1 VITVYDVLRRPIVT
15 EKSSYQSG
23 DLNQYAFE
31 VHQKATKAQIKEAV
45 EALFEVSV
53 VRVNVMNVPPK
64 RTRRARS
71 RRVLVRRTSMKKALV
86 TLAAGQTIDVFQGV
100 K

>member
-45 EALFEVSV
+45 EALFDVSV

-71 RRVLVRRTSMKKALV
+71 RRVLVRRTRMKKAVV